1 MQLLLLTPQLPYPP
15 QQGTSL
21 RNYHIIRGLSGR
33 HDVSLLS
40 FTETPP
46 AASDLAVME
55 QHTRVCTVP
64 APVRTTGQRI
74 LQLVGSRL
82 PDVVHRLTSAAF
94 DRQLEELLRANHF
107 DIVQI
112 EGIELAR
119 TIPAIRHLSPTS
131 KIVFDAHNAETA
143 LQQRALLTELSDLRR
158 PRRWP
163 AAVYSWIQVG
173 RLHRFERWA
182 CRSAD
187 WVVTVSESDR
197 AALGQL
203 IPEKAASM
211 SVIPNSIDVSQYD
224 YSLLP
229 PDDLPGPFDVVF
241 TGKMDYRPNVD
252 AVLWFAEAVWPLI
265 CAKRPQATW
274 AIVGQ
279 KPHARLAK
287 LTREKSEWGITLT
300 GRVEHILPYLAAS
313 TVYILPLRIGSGTRL
328 KLLEAMAAGMAIA
341 STSVGVDGFP
351 VQTDRELVVADS
363 AAGMATAI
371 LKLLADPVARSRL
384 GTAAK
389 RFAAQYDWRQIVPR
403 FDQVY
408 DQVLEARSAV

>member
-1 MQLLLLTPQLPYPP
+1 LTPQLPYPP

-33 HDVSLLS
+33 HDLSLLS
-40 FTETPP
+40 LTEAPP
-46 AASDLAVME
+46 TAEDLAVLQ
-55 QHTRVCTVP
+55 QHTFVWTVP
-64 APVRTTGQRI
+64 APLRTTGERF
-74 LQLVGSRL
+74 LQLVSSRQ
-82 PDVVHRLTSAAF
+82 PDMTHRLASAAF
-94 DRQLEELLRANHF
+94 DQRLEAILRTDHF
-107 DIVQI
+107 DIVQL

-119 TIPAIRHLSPTS
+119 AITTTRRLSPAS

-143 LQQRALLTELSDLRR
+143 LQQRALLAGLADLRR

-173 RLHRFERWA
+173 RLRRFERWA

-187 WVVTVSESDR
+187 WVVTVSESDQ
-197 AALGQL
+197 AAISRL
-203 IPEKAASM
+203 IPEKAAFVT
-211 SVIPNSIDVSQYD
+211 VIPNSIDVNQYD
-224 YSLLP
+224 HSLLP
-229 PDDLPGPFDVVF
+229 PDDLPGPFDLVF

-265 CAKRPQATW
+265 RAERQQATW

-287 LTREKSEWGITLT
+287 LTGEKNEAGITVT
-300 GRVEHILPYLAAS
+300 GRVEHVLPYLAAS
-313 TVYILPLRIGSGTRL
+313 TVYVAPLRIGSGTRL

-341 STSVGVDGFP
+341 STSVGVEGFP
-351 VQTDRELVVADS
+351 VQTDREVVVADS
-363 AAGMATAI
+363 AGGMATAI
-371 LKLLADPVARSRL
+371 FSLLADPAARARL
-384 GTAAK
+384 GTAAR
-389 RFAAQYDWRQIVPR
+389 RFAAQYDWRRIVPH

-408 DQVLEARSAV
+408 DQVSEAQSVL